1 MDGETEID
9 LARFAALSPD
19 LLSIAGT
26 DSYFRWVNDKFPE
39 VLGWSKEE
47 LLAQPFL
54 DFVHPDDIA
63 ATLRE
68 VGRLADGIPTIAFTN
83 RYRCKDGSY
92 RRFQWNCRPE
102 GDTLFAVARDVTEQ
116 WRARR
121 AEVEHLRLLR
131 LAEQMAQVGHWRLS
145 LLDNQVTWSEQVY
158 RIHGLEAGDFEPT
171 LSNSTAAYHADDR
184 AYVESVMDDAQQNG
198 QPFDIEARIVR
209 PSGEI
214 RRVDCRGRCEL
225 DSEGKTCALF
235 GVLQDV
241 TARKELEAR
250 LLQSE
255 HMASLGTLAAGVA
268 HEINNPLSYVIAN
281 LDVIEEE
288 LATGAPA
295 RDVGVALQEAR
306 QGACR
311 VRRIVRG
318 LKSFSRVDEVRRCRI
333 PLVESLE
340 AAAAMAGN
348 EVRHRATL
356 VKQYGPA
363 PDVHVDA
370 SQLTQ
375 VAVNLLVNA
384 AQALPE
390 GGAARAFVHLRCG
403 ADDAGNAFFEVEDT
417 GPGIPDDKAQHILK
431 PFFTTKPVG
440 VGTGLGLSIVHGIVT
455 SSGGSLDFES
465 EPGKTVFRVTL
476 PAAEP
481 EEPLVVP
488 GGSDASMPAFHSR
501 AQSGSPGA
509 GTSATCARRV
519 LVVDDDALVRR
530 CISRVLRRTH
540 DVVVAATG
548 EQALSMFADGLEVD
562 AVLLDLMMP
571 GLGGDDVYRLLMREH
586 PKLST
591 RIAFITGGAFTPESA
606 EFLARATVPTL
617 SKPFDAVNLRA
628 LVDDLANPPSESPE
642 AEPPGG

>member
-1 MDGETEID
+1 MGDVIDDEVEID

-26 DSYFRWVNDKFPE
+26 DSYFRWVNEKFPE
-39 VLGWSKEE
+39 VLGWTNEE

-54 DFVHPDDIA
+54 DFVHPDDVA
-63 ATLRE
+63 PTLRE
-68 VGRLADGIPTIAFTN
+68 VERLAEGIPTIAFTN
-83 RYRCKDGSY
+83 RYRCRDGSY
-92 RRFQWNCRPE
+92 RRLQWNCRPE
-102 GDTLFAVARDVTEQ
+102 GETLFAVARDVTEQ
-116 WRARR
+116 WRARH
-121 AEVEHLRLLR
+121 AEEEHLRLLR

-145 LLDNQVTWSEQVY
+145 LLDDQVTWSEQVY
-158 RIHGLEAGDFEPT
+158 RIHGLEPGDFEPT
-171 LSNSTAAYHADDR
+171 LSNSTAAYHPDDR
-184 AYVESVMDDAQQNG
+184 AYVERVMDDAKQHR
-198 QPFDIEARIVR
+198 QPFDIDVRIVR
-209 PSGEI
+209 PSGEV

-225 DSEGKTCALF
+225 DADGNTCALF

-241 TARKELEAR
+241 TTRKELEVR

-255 HMASLGTLAAGVA
+255 RMASLGTLAAGVA

-288 LATGAPA
+288 LAAGADA
-295 RDVGVALQEAR
+295 REVGAALHEAR
-306 QGACR
+306 QGAWR
-311 VRRIVRG
+311 VRRIVQG
-318 LKSFSRVDEVRRCRI
+318 LKSFSRADEVRRCRV

-384 AQALPE
+384 AQALPD
-390 GGAARAFVHLRCG
+390 GDAARALIHLRCG

-417 GPGIPDDKAQHILK
+417 GPGIPESQAHHILE

-440 VGTGLGLSIVHGIVT
+440 LGTGLGLSIVHGIVT
-455 SSGGSLDFES
+455 SSGGSLNFES
-465 EPGKTVFRVTL
+465 EPGRTVFRVTL

-481 EEPLVVP
+481 AQPPAALESPAAAAR
-488 GGSDASMPAFHSR
+488 AS
-501 AQSGSPGA
+501 
-509 GTSATCARRV
+509 SARRRV

-530 CISRVLRRTH
+530 CIFRVLRRSH
-540 DVVVAATG
+540 HVVVAASG
-548 EQALSMFADGLEVD
+548 EQALSMFAEGLEVD
-562 AVLLDLMMP
+562 AVLLDVMMP
-571 GLGGDDVYRLLMREH
+571 GLGGDDVYRLLTRDH
-586 PKLST
+586 PRLSS
-591 RIAFITGGAFTPESA
+591 RIAFITGGAFTPKSA
-606 EFLARATVPTL
+606 RYLARVRVPTL
-617 SKPFDAVNLRA
+617 SKPFDAADLRA
-628 LVDDLANPPSESPE
+628 LVDELANPPGESASTDAP
-642 AEPPGG
+642 